1 MDSSHD
7 TFIKKLL
14 ETFTQEAKEHI
25 DNLSNTLLELK
36 KNNDPEISKS
46 LVEVLFREAHSF
58 KGASRAVNITEI
70 EEVCKAMEDIFNI
83 YKKSGE
89 KIPDYLIEIMLE
101 SNDLLSLLS
110 KADETNRQELK
121 PQVQKMI
128 KQMQLRVETIDSVS
142 TQDLPPYTQD
152 QKEKEK
158 EKETISV
165 DIKQISSLPKSDEA
179 KKKEDLS
186 PKKGISDSG
195 TIRIP
200 VKKLN
205 NIMVQTEE
213 MLFAKIASKRH
224 VDKLQ
229 TIIDESGELT
239 TELLKREYISH
250 DMAEKITTI
259 ESILLNALKQAK
271 DDTREINTIVD
282 RLLGDMKEALMLP
295 FSTLFYTLPKI
306 VHDIAK
312 SVGKDIIL
320 NVIGGEIEIDRR
332 ILEEMSDPLMHLLRN
347 SIDHGIEDPLVR
359 SEKGKKK
366 AGTIT
371 LSLTQKSGSK
381 VELSVHDDGAGIDS
395 KKIIDLAVERG
406 VIDREKA
413 ESLDRESALNLIFQS
428 GISTTKMVTDLSGRG
443 LGLAIVQEK
452 AERLGGHV
460 SIEST
465 EDGSEFKLLLPLTMA
480 TFRGVQTSLE
490 GQKFIFPSE
499 HIALVMTTERYD
511 ITHIEGKEIIV
522 IDHHVVPFY
531 RLSDIL
537 ELDAAPNE
545 STELS
550 VVVIVLGTNM
560 LAIGVDAIDYEEEV
574 MVKSLGKQL
583 SRVKNIAGA
592 TLLASDVPA
601 LILNISDIF
610 KSAGMVSVQRVIT
623 EKEVIKLKQK
633 ILVADDSLTTRTL
646 LKNIMEMSGYE
657 VRTAFDGLD
666 AYEILKKEPFDLVIS
681 DVDMPR
687 MNGFE
692 LTESIRA
699 DSQLSDLPVV
709 IITSLESAEDKERGM
724 HAGANAY
731 IVKSSF
737 DQNTLSENIK
747 WLLK

>member
-1 MDSSHD
+1 MDSSND
-7 TFIKKLL
+7 TFLKKLL
-14 ETFTQEAKEHI
+14 ETFAQEAKEHI
-25 DNLSNTLLELK
+25 DNLSNALLELK

-70 EEVCKAMEDIFNI
+70 EEVCKTMEDIFNI
-83 YKKSGE
+83 YKKSAE
-89 KIPDYLIEIMLE
+89 KIPDYLIEAILE

-110 KADETNRQELK
+110 KADETNRRELK
-121 PQVQKMI
+121 PQVQEMI
-128 KQMQLRVETIDSVS
+128 KQMQLRVETIDSVE
-142 TQDLPPYTQD
+142 TQDLPPYRQD
-152 QKEKEK
+152 QKEKE
-158 EKETISV
+158 TISA
-165 DIKQISSLPKSDEA
+165 DMKQISTLPKSDET
-179 KKKEDLS
+179 KKRENFTSKKE
-186 PKKGISDSG
+186 PSDAG
-195 TIRIP
+195 TIRIS

-205 NIMVQTEE
+205 NIMIQTEE
-213 MLFAKIASKRH
+213 MLFAKIASKRN

-229 TIIDESGELT
+229 MIIDEIGGLT
-239 TELLKREYISH
+239 TELLKGEYISH
-250 DMAEKITTI
+250 DMAAKTTAI
-259 ESILLNALKQAK
+259 ESMLFKVLKQAK
-271 DDTREINTIVD
+271 ADTREIYTIVD
-282 RLLGDMKEALMLP
+282 RLLVDMKEALMLP

-312 SVGKDIIL
+312 SVNKDIIL
-320 NVIGGEIEIDRR
+320 NVIGGDIEIDRR

-359 SEKGKKK
+359 LEKGKKQT
-366 AGTIT
+366 GTIT

-381 VELSVHDDGAGIDS
+381 IELSVHDDGAGIDS
-395 KKIIDLAVERG
+395 NKIIDLAIERG
-406 VIDREKA
+406 VIDKEKA
-413 ESLDRESALNLIFQS
+413 EGLDRESALNLIFLS
-428 GISTTKMVTDLSGRG
+428 GISTAKIVTNLSGRG

-452 AERLGGHV
+452 AEQLGGHV

-465 EDGSEFKLLLPLTMA
+465 EYGSELKLLLPLTMA
-480 TFRGVQTSLE
+480 TFRGIQTSLK
-490 GQKFIFPSE
+490 GQKFIFPIE
-499 HIALVMTTERYD
+499 HVAFVMTAERNT
-511 ITHIEGKEIIV
+511 ITHIEGKEIII

-531 RLSDIL
+531 LLSDIL
-537 ELDAAPNE
+537 ELDAASNE
-545 STELS
+545 STVLS
-550 VVVIVLGTNM
+550 VVVIVLGANM
-560 LAIGVDAIDYEEEV
+560 LAIGVDAIDCEEEV

-592 TLLASDVPA
+592 TLLPSDVPA

-610 KSAGMVSVQRVIT
+610 KSAGMVSVKRVIP
-623 EKEVIKLKQK
+623 EKEIMKRKQK

-709 IITSLESAEDKERGM
+709 IITSLESSEDKERGM

-737 DQNTLSENIK
+737 DQNMLSENIK
-747 WLLK
+747 WLLD